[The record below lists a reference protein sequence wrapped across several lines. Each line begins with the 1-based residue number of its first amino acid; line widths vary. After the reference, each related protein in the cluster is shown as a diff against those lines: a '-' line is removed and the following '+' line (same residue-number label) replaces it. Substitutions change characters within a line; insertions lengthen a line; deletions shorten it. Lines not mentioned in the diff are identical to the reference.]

1 MVRVRGSRSSC
12 PYPPPVWRSRLRVLL
27 ADDHGIVRRGLRS
40 ILEEEGLSVVAEAA
54 DGLEAIRLTEEHQPD
69 LLIVDIGMPRLSG
82 IEVAARVQKLQRP
95 PRVIIL
101 SMHADESYIIR
112 ALAAGA
118 RAYLLKDA
126 TDEDLLPAVRA
137 VGAGRPFF
145 SPAVTAVLVEDYV
158 RMLQKR
164 GLTDSYDLL
173 TDREREVLHLLAEGR
188 SNKEVATLLDLGL
201 STVETHRAN
210 LMQKLNLHST
220 AEIVLY
226 AVRKRLIS

>member
-1 MVRVRGSRSSC
+1 M
-12 PYPPPVWRSRLRVLL
+12 RVLL

-40 ILEEEGLSVVAEAA
+40 LLEEAGVSVVAEAA
-54 DGLEAIRLTEEHQPD
+54 DGLEAIRLTEEHRPD
-69 LLIVDIGMPRLSG
+69 LVILDIGMPKLNG
-82 IEVAARVQKLQRP
+82 IEVAARSQKLDRP
-95 PRVIIL
+95 PGVIIL

-137 VGAGRPFF
+137 VGAGKPFF
-145 SPAVTAVLVEDYV
+145 SPTVTAVLVEDYV
-158 RMLQKR
+158 RALQKR
-164 GLTDSYDLL
+164 GLTDSYHLL

-188 SNKEVATLLDLGL
+188 SNKEVATLLDLGV

-210 LMQKLNLHST
+210 LMQKLNLHNT

-226 AVRKRLIS
+226 AVRKGLIS

>member
-1 MVRVRGSRSSC
+1 M
-12 PYPPPVWRSRLRVLL
+12 RVLL

-40 ILEEEGLSVVAEAA
+40 LLEETGHSVVAEAA
-54 DGLEAIRLTEEHQPD
+54 DGLEAVRLCEEHRPD
-69 LLIVDIGMPRLSG
+69 LLIIDIGMPKLSG
-82 IEVAARVQKLQRP
+82 IEVAARAQKLDRP
-95 PRVIIL
+95 PAVIIL

-126 TDEDLLPAVRA
+126 TDEDLVPAIRA
-137 VGAGRPFF
+137 VASGKPFF
-145 SPAVTAVLVEDYV
+145 SPAVTAVLVEDYM
-158 RMLQKR
+158 RTLQKR
-164 GLTDSYDLL
+164 GLTDSYHLL
-173 TDREREVLHLLAEGR
+173 TDREKEVLHLLAEGR

-210 LMQKLNLHST
+210 LMQKLNLHNT

-226 AVRKRLIS
+226 AVRKGMII

>member
-1 MVRVRGSRSSC
+1 MQRGGS
-12 PYPPPVWRSRLRVLL
+12 LRVLL

-40 ILEEEGLSVVAEAA
+40 LLETQSDLTVVAEAA
-54 DGLEAIRLTEEHQPD
+54 DGLEALRLCEEHSPD
-69 LLIVDIGMPRLSG
+69 TLIVDIGMPMMNG

-95 PRVIIL
+95 PRVVIL
-101 SMHADESYIIR
+101 SMHADESYILR

-126 TDEDLLPAVRA
+126 TDEDLLPAVRTVA
-137 VGAGRPFF
+137 AGKPFF

-158 RMLQKR
+158 RRLQAR
-164 GLTDSYDLL
+164 GLTDSYHLL
-173 TDREREVLHLLAEGR
+173 TDREREVLQLLAEGR
-188 SNKEVATLLDLGL
+188 SNKEVASVLNVGL

-210 LMQKLNLHST
+210 LMVKLNLHNT

-226 AVRKRLIS
+226 AVRKGIIV

>member
-1 MVRVRGSRSSC
+1 
-12 PYPPPVWRSRLRVLL
+12 VLL
-27 ADDHGIVRRGLRS
+27 ADDHGIVRRGLKS
-40 ILEEEGLSVVAEAA
+40 LLETEPGVAVVAEAA
-54 DGLEAIRLTEEHQPD
+54 DGLEALRLCDEHQPD
-69 LLIVDIGMPRLSG
+69 LLILDIGMPKLNG
-82 IEVAARVQKLQRP
+82 LEVAARAQKVERP

-126 TDEDLLPAVRA
+126 TDEDLLPAVRSVA
-137 VGAGRPFF
+137 AGKPFF
-145 SPAVTAVLVEDYV
+145 SPAVTALLVEDYV
-158 RMLQKR
+158 RRMQSL
-164 GLTDSYDLL
+164 GVTDSYHLL
-173 TDREREVLHLLAEGR
+173 TDREKEVLQLLAEGR

-210 LMQKLNLHST
+210 LMQKLNLHNT

-226 AVRKRLIS
+226 AVRKGIIV

>member
-1 MVRVRGSRSSC
+1 M
-12 PYPPPVWRSRLRVLL
+12 RVLL

-40 ILEEEGLSVVAEAA
+40 LLEEAGHTVVGEAA
-54 DGLEAIRLTEEHQPD
+54 DGIEAARLCEEHGPE
-69 LLIVDIGMPRLSG
+69 LLIVDIGMPKLSG
-82 IEVAARVQKLQRP
+82 IEVSARAQKLEHP
-95 PRVIIL
+95 PAVIVL
-101 SMHADESYIIR
+101 SMHSDESYIIR

-137 VGAGRPFF
+137 VASGKPFF
-145 SPAVTAVLVEDYV
+145 SPAVAGVLVEDYM

-164 GLTDSYDLL
+164 GLTDSYHLL
-173 TDREREVLHLLAEGR
+173 TDREKEVLHLLAEGR

-210 LMQKLNLHST
+210 LMQKLNLHNT

-226 AVRKRLIS
+226 AVRKGIIVSS